1 MGFSSE
7 NGPTFFGRLSA
18 LPKKMVSE
26 IVKNSAMIEKIARD
40 DPRRLVHSCKVGL
53 ALTLVSL
60 FYYFQPL
67 YDSFGVSAMW
77 AVMTVVVIFEFTVG
91 ATLGKGLNRATAT
104 LVAGGLGIGTHHLA
118 SLCGKI
124 GEPMLIGSFVFLL
137 AAVATFIRFFPK
149 IKARYDYG
157 FLIFILTFSFI
168 AISGYRG
175 HEIIELAHKRLST
188 IAIGACVSL
197 LINILIFP
205 VWAGEELHTSIA
217 LNMEKLGHFLEGFV
231 AEYFKSI
238 DGEAHAK
245 DFSKSLQ
252 GYKSVLNSKSIE
264 ENLANFAN
272 WEPGHGK
279 FGYNHPWNMYTK
291 LGTLI
296 RQCAYRI
303 DALSVYI
310 NHSDVKVQQ
319 KFEEQIKEACTLMG
333 LESSKALKKLGKSLR
348 SMKHPSTTVNAH
360 IVSSKAAVK
369 TLNSLL
375 KSNLLWQ
382 ESDLLQIIPV
392 ATVASLLIDIVD
404 CTEQI
409 AACAHDLATLAY
421 FKKDKK
427 SNLPSV
433 KPGQSNAPE
442 GKNEIPEIICPQIVI
457 AIAELKKNQVKLDHV
472 QHSLKS

>member
-1 MGFSSE
+1 MGFSIE
-7 NGPTFFGRLSA
+7 NNNVTKVTFFGRVFDWVKA
-18 LPKKMVSE
+18 VPNNIIAGIINYTAMV
-26 IVKNSAMIEKIARD
+26 EKIARD

-60 FYYFQPL
+60 LYYFKPL

-104 LVAGGLGIGTHHLA
+104 LVAGGLGVGTHHLA

-124 GEPMLIGSFVFLL
+124 GEPVLIGSFVFLL

-168 AISGYRG
+168 SISGYRG
-175 HEIIELAHKRLST
+175 LEIIELAHKRLST

-197 LINILIFP
+197 LINIFIYP
-205 VWAGEELHTSIA
+205 VWAGEELHNSVAHNTELLS
-217 LNMEKLGHFLEGFV
+217 HFLEGFV
-231 AEYFKSI
+231 SEYFKLPE
-238 DGEAHAK
+238 GEANAK
-245 DFSKSLQ
+245 DVSKSLQ

-279 FGYNHPWNMYTK
+279 FGYNHPWNQYIK
-291 LGTLI
+291 LGVLI
-296 RQCAYRI
+296 RKCAYRI
-303 DALSVYI
+303 DALCVHI
-310 NHSDVKVQQ
+310 NSDVEVPQ
-319 KFEEQIKEACTLMG
+319 KLGEQIKEACTLMSY
-333 LESSKALKKLGKSLR
+333 ESSKALKKLSKSLK

-369 TLNSLL
+369 TLNTLL
-375 KSNLLWQ
+375 KSGSLWL
-382 ESDLLQIIPV
+382 ESELLQIIPL

-409 AACAHDLATLAY
+409 AASAHDLATLAQ
-421 FKKDKK
+421 FKDKK
-427 SNLPSV
+427 ANVESFEN
-433 KPGQSNAPE
+433 K
-442 GKNEIPEIICPQIVI
+442 CPQIVI
-457 AIAELKKNQVKLDHV
+457 AISELKQI
-472 QHSLKS
+472 SLTK

>member
-1 MGFSSE
+1 MGFSIANDSVTKV
-7 NGPTFFGRLSA
+7 TFFCRVFEWVKA
-18 LPKKMVSE
+18 VPNKIIAE
-26 IVKNSAMIEKIARD
+26 ITKSTAMIEKIARD

-60 FYYFQPL
+60 LYYFKPL

-104 LVAGGLGIGTHHLA
+104 LVAGGLGVGTHHLA
-118 SLCGKI
+118 SLCGTI
-124 GEPMLIGSFVFLL
+124 GEPVLIGSLVFLL

-157 FLIFILTFSFI
+157 FLIFILTFSFVS
-168 AISGYRG
+168 ISGYRG
-175 HEIIELAHKRLST
+175 LEIIELAHKRLST
-188 IAIGACVSL
+188 VAIGVCVSL
-197 LINILIFP
+197 LINIFIFP
-205 VWAGEELHTSIA
+205 VWAGEELHNSVTH
-217 LNMEKLGHFLEGFV
+217 NMELLANFLEGFV
-231 AEYFKSI
+231 DEYFELSE
-238 DGEAHAK
+238 GESDAK
-245 DFSKSLQ
+245 EVSKSLQ

-279 FGYNHPWNMYTK
+279 FGYNHPWNQYIK
-291 LGTLI
+291 LGAII
-296 RQCAYRI
+296 RKCAYRI
-303 DALSVYI
+303 DALFVHI
-310 NHSDVKVQQ
+310 NSDVQVPQ
-319 KFEEQIKEACTLMG
+319 KLGEQIKESCTLMS
-333 LESSKALKKLGKSLR
+333 LESSKALRKLSKSLR

-369 TLNSLL
+369 TLNNLL
-375 KSNLLWQ
+375 KSGSSWQ
-382 ESDLLQIIPV
+382 ESELLQIVPL

-409 AACAHDLATLAY
+409 ATSAHDLATLAY

-427 SNLPSV
+427 SNYNVESR
-433 KPGQSNAPE
+433 
-442 GKNEIPEIICPQIVI
+442 EIKCPQIVI
-457 AIAELKKNQVKLDHV
+457 AISELKHV
-472 QHSLKS
+472 MSNEQHSLAK